1 MCTIATALA
10 ILGIG
15 VSGVALADC
24 ADVPNDAAKFVRSH
38 KVHHFNGDPPSIVE
52 DELAI
57 WQRTDGGTCFLLTT
71 VGPNYHQCE
80 VAGQASLTAPNK
92 LQYREGNCTITLER
106 AARTVGVAVSPG
118 WQRMGEGGTCVKT
131 NCGMYGGISSGTFQA
146 KR

>member
-1 MCTIATALA
+1 MRAIATALA
-10 ILGIG
+10 ILSMGLSGI
-15 VSGVALADC
+15 ALSNC

-52 DELAI
+52 DELTI
-57 WQRTDGGTCFLLTT
+57 WQRADGGSCFLLTT

-80 VAGQASLTAPNK
+80 VAGQASLACPNK
-92 LQYREGNCTITLER
+92 LQYKEGTFTITLER

-118 WQRMGEGGTCVKT
+118 WQRMGEGGTCAKT
-131 NCGMYGGISSGTFQA
+131 SCGMYGSISSGTFRA